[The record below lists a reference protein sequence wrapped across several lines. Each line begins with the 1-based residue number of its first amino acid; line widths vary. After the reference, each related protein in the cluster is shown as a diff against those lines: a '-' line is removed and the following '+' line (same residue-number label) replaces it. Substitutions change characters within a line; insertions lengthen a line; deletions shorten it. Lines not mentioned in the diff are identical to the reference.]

1 MPGPMEGRLANV
13 AGHGSNPAG
22 GLHRNSI
29 STRSGSPPLGS
40 RSLHEH
46 LARWGIGLPRSTKR
60 LLMVVSDALVLP
72 LALWTA
78 MVLRR
83 GEVFAPS
90 RYWVALLGVA
100 FGGVA
105 LLWLM
110 RLYRSVTRFIGVRI
124 VGRIAFTVTLGTLVL
139 AFLDNPAVSW
149 HIRYSSL
156 AVFWAFAVLFVA
168 GTRAA
173 VQYVCLAAL
182 SSTGRKRI
190 AIYGAGEAGARLSR
204 FLIGGPDFDVV
215 AFVDDHPALHGRQIN
230 GISVHPPADLATL
243 VITRK
248 IDRVLI
254 AMPSVARRRRRE
266 VLADL
271 EPLGVHVQSLP
282 DLADI
287 ISGRARIDEIRDVD
301 TADLLGR
308 DPVPPDPE
316 LFARCIRGKSV
327 LVTGAGG
334 SIGSELC
341 RQIVR
346 IGPQRLV
353 LCENSELALYTI
365 DRELRELLD
374 GEYGAFEL
382 VPLLCD
388 AGNGRRMAEILSA
401 YSVQTVYH
409 AAAYKHVPIVEHN
422 VIPGLR
428 NNVITTWNAAEAAME
443 AGVETFVL
451 VSTDKAV
458 NPTNVMGA
466 SKRLAELV
474 LQGLQERS
482 RATHFCMVR
491 FGNVLGSSGSVV
503 PLFRQQIRRGGPV
516 TVTHPQVVRYFMT
529 IPEAAQLVI
538 QAGSMGTGGDV
549 FVLDMGPPVR
559 IDDLA
564 RRMIS
569 LMGLTV
575 RDSDHPDGDIEIRY
589 TGLRSAEKLFEELL
603 IGNNVGGT
611 QHPMIMR
618 AMEKRLP
625 WAQMQMTLDSLN
637 GAIRSF
643 DCRRAVSLLEAA
655 VPEYQAIETLRDHV
669 WTRRAGTPAGG
680 ESRVTSMRP
689 HRRHLEVVPTARPL
703 QPQIDGLS
711 SQSP

>member
-1 MPGPMEGRLANV
+1 MV
-13 AGHGSNPAG
+13 AA
-22 GLHRNSI
+22 
-29 STRSGSPPLGS
+29 
-40 RSLHEH
+40 
-46 LARWGIGLPRSTKR
+46 
-60 LLMVVSDALVLP
+60 DALVLP

-78 MVLRR
+78 MALRT
-83 GEVFAPS
+83 GELFAPS
-90 RYWVALLGVA
+90 QYVAVLLCVALFGV
-100 FGGVA
+100 V
-105 LLWLM
+105 LLSLTG
-110 RLYRSVTRFIGVRI
+110 LYRGVTRFIGARV
-124 VGRIAFTVTLGTLVL
+124 VGRIAFAVTLGTLLL
-139 AFLDNPAVSW
+139 AFLDTPASSW

-156 AVFWAFAVLFVA
+156 TVFWAFAVLFIA
-168 GTRAA
+168 GGRAT
-173 VQYVCLAAL
+173 VQYLCLSAL
-182 SSTGRKRI
+182 NVGGRKRI

-215 AFVDDHPALHGRQIN
+215 AFVDDRKAVHGRQIN
-230 GISVHPPADLATL
+230 GITVHPPVDLPSL

-254 AMPSVARRRRRE
+254 AMPSISHRRRRE
-266 VLADL
+266 VLEDL

-287 ISGRARIDEIRDVD
+287 ISGKARIDELRDVD
-301 TADLLGR
+301 AADLLGR
-308 DPVPPDPE
+308 DPVPPNPE
-316 LFARCIRGKSV
+316 LFERCIRGKSV

-341 RQIVR
+341 RQISR
-346 IGPQRLV
+346 IGPVRLV
-353 LCENSELALYTI
+353 LCERSELALYTI
-365 DRELRELLD
+365 ERELRDILER
-374 GEYGAFEL
+374 EQITPEL

-388 AGNGRRMAEILSA
+388 AGDRKRMAEVLST

-422 VIPGLR
+422 VITGLQ
-428 NNVITTWNAAEAAME
+428 NNVISTWNAAEAAME
-443 AGVETFVL
+443 SGVDTFVL

-482 RATHFCMVR
+482 RATRFCMVR

-503 PLFRQQIRRGGPV
+503 PLFSEQIRRGGPV

-564 RRMIS
+564 RRMIG

-575 RDSDHPDGDIEIRY
+575 RDSEHPDGDIEISY

-611 QHPMIMR
+611 RHPMIMR
-618 AMEKRLP
+618 AMEQRLP
-625 WAQMQMTLDSLN
+625 WAQMHLILDGLTA
-637 GAIRSF
+637 AIASF
-643 DCRRAVSLLEAA
+643 DCRRAVSELRAA
-655 VPEYQAIETLRDHV
+655 VPEYQAAEALSDHV
-669 WTRRAGTPAGG
+669 WTRTAGTPAQAGV
-680 ESRVTSMRP
+680 ESKVASLRG
-689 HRRHLEVVPTARPL
+689 HRRHLEVVPVVRAI
-703 QPQIDGLS
+703 QSQIDILS
-711 SQSP
+711 PLAP